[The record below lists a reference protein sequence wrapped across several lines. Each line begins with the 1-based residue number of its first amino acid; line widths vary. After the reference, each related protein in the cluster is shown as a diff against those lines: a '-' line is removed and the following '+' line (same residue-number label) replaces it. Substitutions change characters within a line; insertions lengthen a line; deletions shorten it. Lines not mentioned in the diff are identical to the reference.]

1 VKKLSVVFC
10 ATPDIANNC
19 LEYLSKSEAIELKL
33 VASMPDRPAGRGK
46 ELRSPPIISL
56 AKKLGVTTFQSQNL
70 NKDEGFKK
78 WCSENEVDLFI
89 VFAFAQF
96 LGKNILEFPKLGCF
110 NIHTSLLPKYRGA
123 APMQYALFNG
133 DKETGICIQ
142 KMVKTMDA
150 GDIALK
156 KKIPIKDYDNLGT
169 IHDQFQEMA
178 PTLLKDF
185 IEQIQIGSLSL
196 EKQDESKISFAPSI
210 PKEKTVLNFT
220 DCSAVDLLNLIRGI
234 CPIPAA
240 YCFLNNKRLKV
251 FEGELS
257 EVNLAPGE
265 TSVKFN
271 SLLVGTKK
279 GSLRLKAVQIEGKA
293 KCKDNELLNGLKN
306 SFDNFTLTSTKE
318 KK

>member
-1 VKKLSVVFC
+1 MKKLSVVFC

-19 LEYLSKSEAIELKL
+19 LEFLSNSDSIDLKL
-33 VASMPDRPAGRGK
+33 VVSMPDRPAGRGK
-46 ELRSPPIISL
+46 ELRSPSVISL
-56 AKKLGVTTFQSQNL
+56 AKKLEINTFQSENL
-70 NKDEGFKK
+70 NKDESFKK

-96 LGKNILEFPKLGCF
+96 LGKSILEFPKLGCF

-142 KMVKTMDA
+142 KMVSKMDA
-150 GDIALK
+150 GDIALSK
-156 KKIPIKDYDNLGT
+156 KVPIEDHDNLGT
-169 IHDQFQEMA
+169 IHDQFQELA

-185 IEQIQIGSLSL
+185 IEKIQLGSLKLS
-196 EKQDESKISFAPSI
+196 KQDESKISFAPSI
-210 PKEKTVLNFT
+210 PKEKTILNFSQL
-220 DCSAVDLLNLIRGI
+220 SAIDLLNLIRGI
-234 CPIPAA
+234 SPIPAA

-279 GSLRLKAVQIEGKA
+279 GSLRLKTVQIEGKA
-293 KCKDNELLNGLKN
+293 KCKDNELLNGLRN